1 MKKLFSTILVLSL
14 LLSGNAYSA
23 EPIVFPFTIDEQ
35 VQTAKDNEDVV
46 QIQSN
51 ELKSDDYWN
60 SPLTK
65 LDYYLM
71 QIKNGANE
79 ASKDMER
86 VHSDGSSM
94 LGQYFENI
102 KIQKKFWSTFGK
114 YEKSTVSN
122 KVYYDETKGKII
134 IHFDI
139 KAGKAKEPLKKI
151 CQNVFKNEIDRSW
164 YIPNQKIT
172 AASPNSQLLKQ
183 LYRGG
188 SYKDYSKQIEK
199 VANNIVYILSVNSE
213 VLKSIDNRAKDFFNM
228 TCYKLKPND
237 EIIYRKWS
245 FAMKNK

>member
-1 MKKLFSTILVLSL
+1 MKKLLGIVVLGL
-14 LLSGNAYSA
+14 LLGGNGYST

-51 ELKSDDYWN
+51 ELQSDDYWN

-71 QIKNGANE
+71 QIKQGANE

-86 VHSDGSSM
+86 IHSDGSSM
-94 LGQYFENI
+94 LGQYFESI
-102 KIQKKFWSTFGK
+102 KVQKKYWDIFGK
-114 YEKSTVSN
+114 YEKNSVTN
-122 KVYYDETKGKII
+122 KVYYDESKGKII
-134 IHFDI
+134 ITFAI

-151 CQNVFKNEIDRSW
+151 CQNVFKDVIDRSW
-164 YIPNQKIT
+164 YIPNQTIT
-172 AASPNSQLLKQ
+172 AASPNSRLLKQ

-188 SYKDYSKQIEK
+188 PYKDYNKQIEK
-199 VANNIVYILSVNSE
+199 VANNIVYTLSVNSE
-213 VLKSIDNRAKDFFNM
+213 VLKSIDNQAKDFFNM

-245 FAMKNK
+245 FEMK

>member
-1 MKKLFSTILVLSL
+1 MKKLFSSILVLSL

-60 SPLTK
+60 SPLTR
-65 LDYYLM
+65 LDYYLI
-71 QIKNGANE
+71 QIEQGANE
-79 ASKDMER
+79 ASKDMEK
-86 VHSDGSSM
+86 VYADGSSM

-102 KIQKKFWSTFGK
+102 KVQKKFWDMYGK
-114 YEKSTVSN
+114 YEKTSVSN
-122 KVYYDETKGKII
+122 KVHYDEAKGKII

-139 KAGKAKEPLKKI
+139 KGGKAKKPLKEI
-151 CQNVFKNEIDRSW
+151 CQNIFKNEIEGSW
-164 YIPNQKIT
+164 HIP
-172 AASPNSQLLKQ
+172 SSELPNTSWKLMKQ

-188 SYKDYSKQIEK
+188 SYKDYEK
-199 VANNIVYILSVNSE
+199 YLEKINNNIVYILSLNSE
-213 VLKSIDNRAKDFFNM
+213 DLKSIDNRAKDFFNM
-228 TCYKLKPND
+228 TCYKLKPNN

-245 FAMKNK
+245 FEIKNK

>member
-1 MKKLFSTILVLSL
+1 MKKLLGIMVLGL
-14 LLSGNAYSA
+14 LLSGNGYST

-51 ELKSDDYWN
+51 ELQS
-60 SPLTK
+60 
-65 LDYYLM
+65 
-71 QIKNGANE
+71 

-86 VHSDGSSM
+86 IHSDGSSM
-94 LGQYFENI
+94 LGQYFESI
-102 KIQKKFWSTFGK
+102 KVQKKYWDIFGK
-114 YEKSTVSN
+114 YEKNSVTN
-122 KVYYDETKGKII
+122 KVYYDESKGKII
-134 IHFDI
+134 ITFNI

-151 CQNVFKNEIDRSW
+151 CQNVFKSEIDRSW

-172 AASPNSQLLKQ
+172 AASPNSRLLKQ

-188 SYKDYSKQIEK
+188 SYKDYNKQIEK
-199 VANNIVYILSVNSE
+199 VANNIVYTLSVNSE
-213 VLKSIDNRAKDFFNM
+213 VLKSIDNQAKDFFNM

-245 FAMKNK
+245 FEMK

>member
-1 MKKLFSTILVLSL
+1 MKKLLGIVVLGL
-14 LLSGNAYSA
+14 LLSGNGYST

-51 ELKSDDYWN
+51 ELQSDDYWN

-71 QIKNGANE
+71 QIKQGANE

-86 VHSDGSSM
+86 IHSDGSSM
-94 LGQYFENI
+94 LGQYFESI
-102 KIQKKFWSTFGK
+102 KVQKKYWDIFGK
-114 YEKSTVSN
+114 YEKNSVTN
-122 KVYYDETKGKII
+122 KVYYDESKGKII
-134 IHFDI
+134 ITFNI

-151 CQNVFKNEIDRSW
+151 CQNVFKSEIDRSW

-172 AASPNSQLLKQ
+172 AASPNSRLLKQ

-188 SYKDYSKQIEK
+188 SYKDYNKQIEK
-199 VANNIVYILSVNSE
+199 VANNIVYTLSVNSE
-213 VLKSIDNRAKDFFNM
+213 VLKSIDNQAKDFFNM

-245 FAMKNK
+245 FEMK